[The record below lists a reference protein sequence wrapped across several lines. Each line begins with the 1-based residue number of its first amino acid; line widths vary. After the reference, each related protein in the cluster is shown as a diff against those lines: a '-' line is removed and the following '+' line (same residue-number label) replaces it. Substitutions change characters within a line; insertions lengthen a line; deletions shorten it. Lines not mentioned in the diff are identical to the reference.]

1 MNDHSLGDDKDPQ
14 RIEAMFDS
22 IAGRYDFLNHL
33 LTIGLDIGWRS
44 RAVEAL
50 ELSGNEIVLDAC
62 TGTGDL
68 AITALRGRYGQARH
82 VVGVDFSERMLRV
95 GYEKVRKESLRGTV
109 AFVRGDVTHI
119 PLPSDSVD
127 AAAIAFG
134 IRNVKKPKLVCKE
147 IHRVLRRGG
156 RLAILEFGIPDIPG
170 LRTLYLWYFRVVLPK
185 LGSLIS
191 RHGSAYSYLP
201 ASVARFPS
209 PEVFAAELKDAG
221 FSKVNQVRLAFGI
234 TLLYVAHKPLVV

>member
-1 MNDHSLGDDKDPQ
+1 MNDQSLGDDKDPQ
-14 RIEAMFDS
+14 RISAMFDS
-22 IAGRYDFLNHL
+22 IAERYDLLNHL

-50 ELSGNEIVLDAC
+50 ELSGDEIVLDAC

-68 AITALRGRYGQARH
+68 AIAALSGRYGQAHH

-95 GYEKVRKESLRGTV
+95 GYEKVLKKSLRGTV
-109 AFVRGDVTHI
+109 TFVRGDVTHI

-127 AAAIAFG
+127 AATIAFG
-134 IRNVKKPKLVCKE
+134 IRNVKEPRLVCAE

-156 RLAILEFGIPDIPG
+156 RLAILEFGMPDIPG
-170 LRTLYLWYFRVVLPK
+170 LRALYIWYFRFVLPK
-185 LGSLIS
+185 LGGFVS

-201 ASVARFPS
+201 ASVVRCPS
-209 PEVFAAELKDAG
+209 PEVFSAELEDAG
-221 FSKVNQVRLAFGI
+221 FSRVNRIRLAFGI